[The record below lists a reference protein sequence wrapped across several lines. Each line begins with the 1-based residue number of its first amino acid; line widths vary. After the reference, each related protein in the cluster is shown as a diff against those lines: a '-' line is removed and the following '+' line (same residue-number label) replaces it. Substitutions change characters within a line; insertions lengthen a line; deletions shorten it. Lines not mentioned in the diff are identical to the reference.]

1 MPDMIDSSSSSRKE
15 GTAHENLLEI
25 LDNVIHQLDF
35 TKKIVIIMVVS
46 FFTVVPITAVI
57 INSLANRDELQFVIP
72 VVYSVV
78 FLAWLGVG
86 IRQWIV
92 FSKWTQKYRLYKE
105 LQKKLDERLDFDKRA
120 GGNNEGQKEQQ

>member
-1 MPDMIDSSSSSRKE
+1 MSDMTDRGSSNRK

-35 TKKIVIIMVVS
+35 TKKMAMIMVLS
-46 FFTVVPITAVI
+46 FI
-57 INSLANRDELQFVIP
+57 IIIP
-72 VVYSVV
+72 VSAIIIGVLSERGIDAGVALPVIAAAV
-78 FLAWLGVG
+78 FLVWLGVG

-105 LQKKLDERLDFDKRA
+105 LQKKLDERLDFDK
-120 GGNNEGQKEQQ
+120 GKGTEEKQQ

>member
-1 MPDMIDSSSSSRKE
+1 LLADSTGHDTNRKKE

-46 FFTVVPITAVI
+46 FFTVVPITAIV
-57 INSLANRDELQFVIP
+57 INSLANRDDLQFVIP
-72 VVYSVV
+72 LVYSLV
-78 FLAWLGVG
+78 FLFWLGVG

-92 FSKWTQKYRLYKE
+92 FSRWAQKYRLYKE
-105 LQKKLDERLDFDKRA
+105 LQRRLDERLDFDK
-120 GGNNEGQKEQQ
+120 GDSDESQKGV

>member
-1 MPDMIDSSSSSRKE
+1 MTDSSSSRKE

-35 TKKIVIIMVVS
+35 TKKMVIIMIVS

-57 INSLANRDELQFVIP
+57 INSFANRDELQFVIP

-78 FLAWLGVG
+78 FLAWLGVA

-120 GGNNEGQKEQQ
+120 GGNNVGQKEQQ